1 MNYRRKTSY
10 LFLASFIVF
19 ACNER
24 SNTKQPDIYTSK
36 YKIKEI
42 TQVIFE
48 PSSYTFDTLKSGTPL
63 KGSFVLKNI
72 GRNILTI
79 DSFSK
84 ACSCTTLYLPTK
96 KIGIGDSVR
105 VSFIIKPPLS
115 NDYFVTPIM
124 FYLNTKPFYRQFLIE
139 GYIK

>member
-1 MNYRRKTSY
+1 MNHHHKTSY
-10 LFLASFIVF
+10 LFVVSFIVF
-19 ACNER
+19 GCNQT
-24 SNTKQPDIYTSK
+24 SNTKQPDIYISK
-36 YKIKEI
+36 YKMEEI

-48 PSSYTFDTLKSGTPL
+48 PSSYTFDTLNAGTPL
-63 KGSFVLKNI
+63 KGSFVMKNI

-84 ACSCTTLYLPTK
+84 ACSCTTLDLPTR

-105 VSFIIKPPLS
+105 VSFIIKLPS
-115 NDYFVTPIM
+115 SKDYFVTPIM
-124 FYLNTKPFYRQFLIE
+124 FYLNTKPFYRQYLVE